1 MKSVKMTLYPVQTL
15 CVPFAHFNI
24 LQGLAYRLMSGD
36 KDLAAEIHDR
46 SFSDKKAFK
55 FFCFTD
61 LEGRYTIRNKM
72 LVFNDTVSWEIR
84 SADDRIIDAVV
95 KFLQGVSEIEVN
107 RNKCMLLSYEIREKH
122 FNTDVA
128 YIKMS
133 TPIVVYNTLQSGYV
147 RYYNPFENEFF
158 EKIASNIRNKYEMFY
173 GTPLTEEIVIECDE
187 PSDND
192 KCVTHYKNHV
202 INAWYGTYRIQAPAQ
217 VLEMIWHMGIGSKN
231 STGFGTF
238 NEL

>member
-72 LVFNDTVSWEIR
+72 LVFNDTISWEIR

-133 TPIVVYNTLQSGYV
+133 TPIAAINT
-147 RYYNPFENEFF
+147 R
-158 EKIASNIRNKYEMFY
+158 
-173 GTPLTEEIVIECDE
+173 C
-187 PSDND
+187 
-192 KCVTHYKNHV
+192 
-202 INAWYGTYRIQAPAQ
+202 
-217 VLEMIWHMGIGSKN
+217 
-231 STGFGTF
+231 STAH
-238 NEL
+238 LSRKKS